1 LPLAEILL
9 GFGQFHDVAGGIL
22 KGDELAAAGQRDRI
36 GEETL
41 PARRCHQAN
50 SSAPQRCRS
59 GVRPDAT
66 RDRNR
71 NAIPTNPHHGD
82 CRCAAHALA

>member
-36 GEETL
+36 GEGTL

-50 SSAPQRCRS
+50 SSAP
-59 GVRPDAT
+59 
-66 RDRNR
+66 
-71 NAIPTNPHHGD
+71 
-82 CRCAAHALA
+82 AAVNLT